1 MSGEVPMKLN
11 PAHVDEF
18 ARLLQ
23 SCAGKVCL
31 ITTDGDRLIINSL
44 LTSAI
49 GLASI
54 FTVAQ
59 SQEISVECEKPE
71 DQKRFEKFAA
81 FCRAAG

>member
-1 MSGEVPMKLN
+1 MKLN
-11 PAHVDEF
+11 PANVDEF

-31 ITTDGDRLIINSL
+31 VTTDGDRLIVNSL

-71 DQKRFEKFAA
+71 DQKQIEQFAA
-81 FCRAAG
+81 VSQAAG